1 MGKIKRIL
9 PLLLA
14 VLLVMPLAAC
24 ESGGGSQN
32 ERQFFA
38 MNTYMVIRAD
48 GENAET
54 ALAAAEET
62 IRAIERELEV
72 RVLTSTGTVSRL
84 NAANGAAVSAS
95 PELIGLLET
104 ALAANTETDGA
115 FDITLYPLSKLWDF
129 TGTGHVP
136 SAEELAEAMQLTGAE
151 KVVINPS
158 AGTVRLTDG
167 AQLDLGAIAKGYAA
181 DRVAAEMKAA
191 GIESALLNLGGNV
204 LAIGNRPD
212 GEAWRVAV
220 ADPKN
225 TENIVGVLAVTD
237 KAVVT
242 SGTYERYF
250 QEGAV
255 RYHHLLDPQT
265 GKPARTGLESVT
277 IVCDSAERADILST
291 ALFVMGEEEALEF
304 WKQDGGFEMILIR
317 EDKTMVVTAPLRAQF
332 EETAGTGYKIEVAE

>member
-1 MGKIKRIL
+1 MR
-9 PLLLA
+9 
-14 VLLVMPLAAC
+14 
-24 ESGGGSQN
+24 S
-32 ERQFFA
+32 
-38 MNTYMVIRAD
+38 
-48 GENAET
+48 
-54 ALAAAEET
+54 
-62 IRAIERELEV
+62 
-72 RVLTSTGTVSRL
+72 
-84 NAANGAAVSAS
+84 
-95 PELIGLLET
+95 
-104 ALAANTETDGA
+104 
-115 FDITLYPLSKLWDF
+115 
-129 TGTGHVP
+129 
-136 SAEELAEAMQLTGAE
+136 
-151 KVVINPS
+151 
-158 AGTVRLTDG
+158 
-167 AQLDLGAIAKGYAA
+167 
-181 DRVAAEMKAA
+181 A

-204 LAIGNRPD
+204 LVIGSRAD

-225 TENIVGVLAVTD
+225 TENVVGVLAVTD

-250 QEGAV
+250 MDGAM

-291 ALFVMGEEEALEF
+291 ALFVMGEEKALEF